1 MDRRAFIGVVTCG
14 LVVVPLAAKTQAAT
28 TVRRIGWLAFGER
41 PPAAVVEQRYPPLR
55 ELGWIEGQ
63 NLLIEYRYANNRA
76 ELLRPFAEE
85 LVQLKVELIVTQ
97 GTAATQEAKNATTT
111 IPIVMYSAGDPVGAG
126 LVASLARPGGNITGL
141 SLLGPDTEAK
151 LLSLLR
157 ELLPATQRVGELFNS
172 TNPYFTAARKRLEEA
187 YQSLGMQ
194 PIFVAVTRAN
204 ELEDAVA
211 DVARQRAHALHVPD
225 DDLFLNSVSRIMRAA
240 LRYALPTIV
249 DRSAYLEGGGL
260 LSYGFSLAELRRRG
274 AAFIDKILRGAK
286 PADLPIEQ
294 PTQFELGINLKTAKA
309 LGITVPQSLLLRAD
323 QVVQ

>member
-1 MDRRAFIGVVTCG
+1 MMDRRAFIGAVTCG
-14 LVVVPLAAKTQAAT
+14 LVVVPLAAETQPAR

-41 PPAAVVEQRYPPLR
+41 PPPAEVEQRYPPLR

-76 ELLRPFAEE
+76 ELLRSFAEE
-85 LVQLKVELIVTQ
+85 LVRLKVELIVTQ

-111 IPIVMYSAGDPVGAG
+111 IPIVTYSADPVGTG
-126 LVASLARPGGNITGL
+126 LVASLAWPGGNITGF
-141 SLLGPDTEAK
+141 SLLSPDADIK

-157 ELLPATQRVGELFNS
+157 ELLPATQRVGELVNS
-172 TNPYFTAARKRLEEA
+172 TNPYFTAARRRVEEA

-225 DDLFLNSVSRIMRAA
+225 DDLFLNSVSQIMRAA
-240 LRYALPTIV
+240 LRFALPTIV

-260 LSYGFSLAELRRRG
+260 LSYGFSLGELRRRG

-309 LGITVPQSLLLRAD
+309 LGITVPQSLLLRSD